1 MQKKYQLLAKYFGY
15 HEFRHGQEELV
26 DALLNRQDV
35 LGIMPTGAGKSLCYQ
50 LPALLFDGLTLVVS
64 PLISLMKDQVNALT
78 QAGIPAAYLNS
89 SLTPSQQSQM
99 LAQAE
104 AQAYKLIYIAPEQL
118 ETSRFLAFSQRVRID
133 FVAVDEAHCVSQWGQ
148 DFRPSYLNI
157 NTYLETL
164 PVRPLVGAFTATA
177 TALVKTDIAHLL
189 HLQEPHIVTTGFD
202 RKNLSFAVEKPKN
215 KFDFIQ
221 NYLKDKDTVSGIV
234 YCQSRKNVE
243 DVCARLQELGYDVT
257 RYHAGLSHEE
267 RLTNQELFVTDQ
279 AKIIVATNAFGMG
292 IDKSNVQFVI
302 HYNMP
307 KNMESYYQEAGRAGR
322 DGSPA
327 ECILLY
333 GGRDVVTNQ
342 FFIDNN
348 QDNEQLSPAE
358 REQFKIH
365 EQERLKRMSFYCF
378 TQSCLRH
385 YMLQY
390 FGEQAPAYCGNCGNC
405 LTQFEKVDVTIPA
418 QKIISCVKRLRE
430 NFGVTLVVQVLR
442 GSQQQRIKTL
452 RLDEL
457 STYGIMADTSEKQL
471 RQMIE
476 FMLAEGYLSTS
487 NSDYPVLQL
496 GFRAAELLQASAF
509 LEMNLAK
516 EEQPKR
522 ATVTEDDVANP
533 ALFAQLQIVR
543 RELADAQKVPAYI
556 VFNDASLRE
565 MTSQLPQT
573 ASEFTKI
580 SGVGQVKLEKYGTA
594 FLEVIQQFVATKET

>member
-50 LPALLFDGLTLVVS
+50 LPALLFEGLTLVVS